1 LNQLSA
7 RAITLVRSLLARA
20 QPRFRRVS
28 AVAGLC
34 LLTLLLVQCLPAPA
48 TPPPEELAASCG
60 TFDSRPVRR
69 VTYEYSTAPF
79 QKDPFGGGKYIG
91 KLLMDDAKPE
101 LDSDDTWARA
111 VHREVREADKYY
123 RSLQAAGYGK
133 WDGCYGKEAT
143 QPILT
148 SVVHHPSFTGFQG
161 KPFAETFY
169 MDSHVTQMAVT
180 HELAHGVVERTA
192 PLDDSQPETAAIW
205 ESLSDTF
212 AALMVDKYDLRDING
227 IHRSLSDPGN
237 PKAQGQGID
246 HITAYPGTDKYAN
259 AGILNKAM
267 YLLVKGGTHP
277 ATIIRQGDVVYQP
290 VAVAGIGKSRVERI
304 YFHALNRDYLK
315 ARSTFRDFAAGVI
328 KACRDLADSDPAKDI
343 KESHCT
349 QVINA
354 FLAVGVLPPDPA
366 TATPVASP
374 TVPAPTITPTLTPA
388 PAATATVTP
397 AVVVGPRGDEPTGL
411 IAFTSYMGSNKE
423 VFLVNPAGVGR
434 RQLTRA
440 AGEPYSSSPGNAQ
453 WLPDG
458 SGLLYQDGRILKRI
472 NVDGTGDSVVQKDFY
487 YDLTLAPDG
496 SSFVTHSIGK
506 GNDLDLFVSSLDDGA
521 MLNIT
526 NHERADSWPAWSPD
540 GLRIVFASNRASDGP
555 KKDLYIVG
563 RDGSN
568 LVHLTQGESDDISPD
583 WSPDGAAITY
593 TCDHHICV
601 INVDGSG
608 LRQLTETINWDD
620 QPTWSPDGNWIGFY
634 RFISPNGGG
643 IYIVRSDGTE
653 ERVVTQTKDDFEPQ
667 WSPR

>member
-1 LNQLSA
+1 MKKP
-7 RAITLVRSLLARA
+7 LARFVTSVILNLERTR
-20 QPRFRRVS
+20 PLFRRVI

-34 LLTLLLVQCLPAPA
+34 LLALMMVQCSPRLI
-48 TPPPEELAASCG
+48 TPQAEELAASCN
-60 TFDSRPVRR
+60 TFDPRPVRR

-101 LDSDDTWARA
+101 LDPDDTWARA

-123 RSLQAAGYGK
+123 RSLQAAGYGI
-133 WDGCYGKEAT
+133 WDGCYGKDAT

-161 KPFAETFY
+161 KTFAETFY
-169 MDSHVTQMAVT
+169 TDSHITQMAVA
-180 HELAHGVVERTA
+180 HELAHAIVERTA
-192 PLDDSQPETAAIW
+192 PLDYSQVETAAIW

-212 AALMVDKYDLRDING
+212 AALMVDRYDLRDIDG

-246 HITAYPGTDKYAN
+246 HITAYPGADKYAN
-259 AGILNKAM
+259 AGILNKAL
-267 YLLVKGGTHP
+267 YLLVKGDTHP

-315 ARSTFRDFAAGVI
+315 ARSTFREFAEGVI
-328 KACRDLADSDPAKDI
+328 KACRDLVGSDPAKDI

-349 QVINA
+349 QVRNA

-366 TATPVASP
+366 TATPVVSP
-374 TVPAPTITPTLTPA
+374 TVPAPTITPTLTLA
-388 PAATATVTP
+388 PTATAIVTP

-411 IAFTSYMGSNKE
+411 IAFTSYMGSDKE
-423 VFLVNPAGVGR
+423 VFLVSPDGAGR
-434 RQLTRA
+434 RQLTKA
-440 AGEPYSSSPGNAQ
+440 SGESLTSGPGNAQ

-458 SGLLYQDGRILKRI
+458 SGLLYQDGKLLKRI
-472 NVDGTGDSVVQKDFY
+472 GVDGAGDTIIRSPFY
-487 YDLTLAPDG
+487 YTLRLAPDG
-496 SSFVTHSIGK
+496 NTFATHWIT
-506 GNDLDLFVSSLDDGA
+506 DAHEPDLFVSSLDDET

-526 NHERADSWPAWSPD
+526 RNKANEVWFAWAPDSQW
-540 GLRIVFASNRASDGP
+540 IVFATNINGNGTRN
-555 KKDLYIVG
+555 DLYIVG

-568 LVHLTQGESDDISPD
+568 LVQLTQGESDDISPA
-583 WSPDGAAITY
+583 WSPDGAAIAY
-593 TCDHHICV
+593 TCDHRICV
-601 INVDGSG
+601 VNVDGSG
-608 LRQLTETINWDD
+608 LRQLTDTINWDD
-620 QPTWSPDGNWIGFY
+620 QPTWSPDGNWIAFT

-643 IYIVRSDGTE
+643 IYVVRSDGTE
-653 ERVVTQTKDDFEPQ
+653 ERVVTQTKDDFEPR